1 MVSTNVDLTPDEEA
15 CLLILAEGASLA
27 PIGRWEQPVQE
38 LARRGLATRMDPFNY
53 HISNA
58 GRERVA
64 RLEKEHDAALGSLI
78 ERCGVMEVTQ
88 KRIIDFAEQAAQ
100 LLAVEALAS
109 EKVTGDSSAA
119 AAHKWSR
126 IILDRALELLRERR

>member
-1 MVSTNVDLTPDEEA
+1 MAGELTPDEEA
-15 CLLILAEGASLA
+15 CLLIMAEGGSIA
-27 PIGRWEQPVQE
+27 PIARWEKPVYE
-38 LARRGLATRMDPFNY
+38 LARRGLATRKDAFNY
-53 HISNA
+53 IISGA

-64 RLEKEHDAALGSLI
+64 QLEKEHDAALGGLI

-109 EKVTGDSSAA
+109 AKVTSDSPEIAA
-119 AAHKWSR
+119 RKWSKV
-126 IILDRALELLRERR
+126 ILDRALELLREKR